1 MTQEIEKLPPREARK
16 TNDSTFDRI
25 YKFYFGKVRVELTPG
40 EERIKDRWDQCFKL
54 LCSMHSER
62 KVVQLLQKQFD
73 ITISVAYNDVRNTK
87 LLFGDTKNVDREFKR
102 KISEEWT
109 LWGIKEAK
117 KTKNLEALDKLVG
130 KFNKINGLEV
140 ENDNQYADMVK
151 KLTPTALIFTTS
163 MDELKREA
171 ASLLEKIPSVDTEFE
186 DVSDEAKG

>member
-1 MTQEIEKLPPREARK
+1 MEGQTEKLPPREARK

-25 YKFYFGKVRVELTPG
+25 YKFYFGKVRVELTEG
-40 EERIKDRWDQCFKL
+40 ETRIKDRWDMCFKL

-62 KVVQLLQKQFD
+62 KVVQLLQAKFE

-102 KISEEWT
+102 KQSEEWT
-109 LWGIKEAK
+109 LWGMKQAK
-117 KTKNLEALDKLVG
+117 KEKNLEALDKLVG
-130 KFNKINGLEV
+130 KFNKINGLDV
-140 ENDNQYADMVK
+140 ESDNEYADMVK

-163 MDELKREA
+163 MDELKKEA
-171 ASLLEKIPSVDTEFE
+171 ASLLDKIPSVDTDYE